1 MGAGGEH
8 YAAAKKEQAFG
19 QGKRTARYHGIFI
32 AA

>member
-8 YAAAKKEQAFG
+8 YAAAKKEQPFR
-19 QGKRTARYHGIFI
+19 QSKRTARYHGIFI